1 MPSYDVVIA
10 KKLIFYRMEMK
21 IVEIKVRETI
31 EAINKKKLAIQFILL
46 FGVISALGDITYE
59 GARSVY
65 GPYLG
70 YLGASAVVIGIV
82 SGFGEFLGYVLRL
95 VSGYFIDRTQKYWLV
110 TILGY
115 GLLIAVPLL
124 AIAGKWQIAALFI
137 ILERT
142 GKAIRSPGKD
152 AMLSHATKQMGT
164 GFGFGLHEALD
175 QVGAI
180 IGPLIFT
187 TALALT
193 GGYKQGFSVMWI
205 PAILTVIIIFIV
217 RFKVPEPKM
226 LEENLQETKST
237 SGSPKSLSLVFWSYA
252 VFTFISVLGFA
263 NFPIISY
270 HLKIQN
276 VVPEAQ
282 IPTLYAVAMAVDAV
296 VAIIIG
302 KMYDKIGFV
311 SLIAIPIL
319 TLPIAFLGFS
329 NSSIF
334 VIIAVI
340 LWGAVMGIHE
350 TIMRAAIAD
359 ITAISNRGKAYGI
372 FNTLYGLSMLIGG
385 VAMGFL
391 YDYSITSIIV
401 FIVVIEILALTAFVV
416 FKRYIVKTIT

>member
-1 MPSYDVVIA
+1 MFSMRKD
-10 KKLIFYRMEMK
+10 
-21 IVEIKVRETI
+21 
-31 EAINKKKLAIQFILL
+31 NKKKLALQFILL
-46 FGVISALGDITYE
+46 FGVVSAFGDITYE
-59 GARSVY
+59 GARSIY

-82 SGFGEFLGYVLRL
+82 SGFGEFLGYALRL

-115 GLLIAVPLL
+115 GMLISVPLL

-152 AMLSHATKQMGT
+152 AMLSHATKQLGT
-164 GFGFGLHEALD
+164 GFGFGIHEALD
-175 QVGAI
+175 QVGGI

-187 TALALT
+187 VALALT
-193 GGYKQGFSVMWI
+193 GGYKQGFSFMWV
-205 PAILTVIIIFIV
+205 PAILTVVIILIV
-217 RFKVPEPKM
+217 RFKVPEPRL
-226 LEENLQETKST
+226 LEENLQETKLPIDSQKPL
-237 SGSPKSLSLVFWSYA
+237 SPEFWLYA
-252 VFTFISVLGFA
+252 IFTFISVLGFA
-263 NFPIISY
+263 NFPILSF
-270 HLKIQN
+270 HLKVQH
-276 VVPEAQ
+276 VLPEAQ
-282 IPTLYAVAMAVDAV
+282 IPALYAVAMAIDGV

-302 KMYDKIGFV
+302 KTYDKVGFV

-329 NSSIF
+329 KNYIF
-334 VIIAVI
+334 VIIAAI

-372 FNTLYGLSMLIGG
+372 FNTIYGVSMLIAGI
-385 VAMGFL
+385 AMGFL
-391 YDYSITSIIV
+391 YDYSITYIIG
-401 FIVVIEILALTAFVV
+401 FIVVIEILAFIAFIV
-416 FKRYIVKTIT
+416 FKKNIAKTITNAH

>member
-1 MPSYDVVIA
+1 MENED
-10 KKLIFYRMEMK
+10 KKPVK
-21 IVEIKVRETI
+21 I
-31 EAINKKKLAIQFILL
+31 INKKKLAIQFILL
-46 FGVISALGDITYE
+46 FGVISAFGDITYE

-70 YLGASAVVIGIV
+70 YLGASAIVIGIV
-82 SGFGEFLGYVLRL
+82 SGFGEFVGYVLRL

-115 GLLIAVPLL
+115 GLLISVPLL
-124 AIAGKWQIAALFI
+124 AAAGKWEIAVLFI

-152 AMLSHATKQMGT
+152 AMLSHATKQLGT

-175 QVGAI
+175 QIGGV

-187 TALALT
+187 AALALT

-205 PAILTVIIIFIV
+205 PAMLTVVIILIA
-217 RFKVPEPKM
+217 RAKVPEPKM
-226 LEENLQETKST
+226 LEENLQEAQSVID
-237 SGSPKSLSLVFWSYA
+237 SPKPMSNVFWLYS

-270 HLKIQN
+270 HLKVQN
-276 VVPEAQ
+276 VIPEAQ
-282 IPTLYAVAMAVDAV
+282 IPTLYAVAMAIDAV

-302 KMYDKIGFV
+302 KTYDKKGFV
-311 SLIAIPIL
+311 SLIAIPVL

-329 NSSIF
+329 KNSIF
-334 VIIAVI
+334 AVLAVI

-359 ITAISNRGKAYGI
+359 ITTIGNRGKAYGI
-372 FNTLYGLSMLIGG
+372 FNTVYGLSMLIGG
-385 VAMGFL
+385 VVMGFL
-391 YDYSITSIIV
+391 YDYSIASIIG
-401 FIVVIEILALTAFVV
+401 FIVVIEILAFIAFAV
-416 FKRYIVKTIT
+416 FKKHIVKT

>member
-1 MPSYDVVIA
+1 MENED
-10 KKLIFYRMEMK
+10 KKP
-21 IVEIKVRETI
+21 IKT
-31 EAINKKKLAIQFILL
+31 INKKNLAVQFILL
-46 FGVISALGDITYE
+46 FGVISAFGDITYE

-70 YLGASAVVIGIV
+70 YLGASAIIIGII
-82 SGFGEFLGYVLRL
+82 SGFGEFVGYVLRL

-115 GLLIAVPLL
+115 GLLISVPFLAV
-124 AIAGKWQIAALFI
+124 AGKWEIAVLFI

-152 AMLSHATKQMGT
+152 AMLSHATKQLGT

-175 QVGAI
+175 QIGGI

-187 TALALT
+187 AALAMT

-205 PAILTVIIIFIV
+205 PAILTVVIILIT
-217 RFKVPEPKM
+217 RFKVPEPKI
-226 LEENLQETKST
+226 LEENLQETKSAAASSST
-237 SGSPKSLSLVFWSYA
+237 SLSTVFWLYA

-270 HLKIQN
+270 HLKLQN
-276 VVPEAQ
+276 VISEVQ
-282 IPTLYAVAMAVDAV
+282 IPTLYAVAMAIDAV

-302 KMYDKIGFV
+302 KTYDKKGFA
-311 SLIAIPIL
+311 SLIAIPVL

-329 NSSIF
+329 TNSIF
-334 VIIAVI
+334 AIIAVI

-359 ITAISNRGKAYGI
+359 ITAIGNRGKAYGI
-372 FNTLYGLSMLIGG
+372 FNTVYGLSMLIGG
-385 VAMGFL
+385 VVMGFL
-391 YDYSITSIIV
+391 YDYSVSSVIG
-401 FIVVIEILALTAFVV
+401 FIVVIEILAFIAFAV
-416 FKRYIVKTIT
+416 FKKYIVKT